1 VSTWHFSR
9 LQEDPI
15 IRTLLS
21 GYQRRETKKRT
32 FVPLLRDADGSI
44 IRVRVSDAH
53 STLELL
59 ALAKRGDQKALES
72 LFARYARPLRR
83 WAHGRLPKWARD
95 VSDTPDLVQDVL
107 LETFK
112 RIEHFEPRSEVAL
125 QAYLRQAVMNRVRD
139 ELRRHRRRPG
149 TVELDSRHVDDG
161 PSPLETAVGEETIE
175 RYDEAL
181 QRLQE
186 SERDLIVGRV
196 ELGLS
201 YEELADLLDKPSPEA
216 ARKAAQRAL
225 VRLAEEMKHVR

>member
-1 VSTWHFSR
+1 
-9 LQEDPI
+9 
-15 IRTLLS
+15 
-21 GYQRRETKKRT
+21 
-32 FVPLLRDADGSI
+32 
-44 IRVRVSDAH
+44 
-53 STLELL
+53 
-59 ALAKRGDQKALES
+59 
-72 LFARYARPLRR
+72 
-83 WAHGRLPKWARD
+83 

-112 RIEHFEPRSEVAL
+112 RIEHFEPQSEVAL

-149 TVELDSRHVDDG
+149 TVELDSRHLDEG

-201 YEELADLLDKPSPEA
+201 YEDQADLLDKPSPEA